1 MRTAVVL
8 FTRDLRVHD
17 NPALAA
23 AAEEAERV
31 LPLFVLDETILGCF
45 GASNRLAFLGE
56 VLRDL
61 SDSLGGLAL
70 RRGETV
76 AETVR
81 LAQQVE
87 AGAVY
92 FAEDASSFARRR
104 ERRLREQLDV
114 RVFPSLSVVDPGEVL
129 TSSGGHYR
137 VFTPY
142 WRAWREAGRRPVLQP
157 PRARLPDGVDLGR
170 LPDLGAGDSPA
181 RLRGGET
188 EGRSRLSRFLDGPLQ
203 AYEERADDLAAG
215 ATSRLS
221 PYLHFGCLS
230 PLEVAERAAASEA
243 FVRQLC
249 WRDFFLQ
256 FLAAHPKAPRED
268 YRERRAG
275 WRDDPD
281 ALQAW
286 KEGRTGYPIVDAGM
300 RQLAAEGWMPNRARL
315 IVGSFLTKTLRLDW
329 REGAAHFFDL
339 LVDGDLAS
347 NVGNWQWVAG
357 TGVDPRPNRILNPIR
372 QARRFDPDGE
382 YVRRHVPELAE
393 VDGGA
398 VHEPWRLE
406 RRPGDYPERIVD
418 RDASGSSEPHERR
431 RRRA

>member
-1 MRTAVVL
+1 MRTAFVL

-17 NPALAA
+17 NPALAVA
-23 AAEEAERV
+23 AQEAERV
-31 LPLFVLDETILGCF
+31 LPLFVLDDAILDSF
-45 GASNRLAFLGE
+45 GAPNRLAFLGE
-56 VLRDL
+56 ALRDL
-61 SDSLGGLAL
+61 ADSLGGLAI
-70 RRGETV
+70 RRGDAV

-81 LAQQVE
+81 LARQVG
-87 AGAVY
+87 AGAV
-92 FAEDASSFARRR
+92 FLAEDASSFAQQR
-104 ERRLREQLDV
+104 ERRLREEVDV
-114 RVFPSLSVVDPGEVL
+114 RVFPSASVVDPDEVL
-129 TSSGGHYR
+129 TSSGGRYR

-142 WRAWREAGRRPVLQP
+142 WRAWREAERRTVLDP
-157 PRARLPDGVDLGR
+157 PRIRLPDGVELGR
-170 LPDLGAGDSPA
+170 LPDLGGGDSPA
-181 RLRGGET
+181 RLRGGER
-188 EGRSRLSRFLDGPLQ
+188 EGRKRLARFLDGPL
-203 AYEERADDLAAG
+203 ARYEEGADDLAAD

-256 FLAAHPKAPRED
+256 FLAAHPKTPRED

-300 RQLAAEGWMPNRARL
+300 RQLAAEGWMHNRARL

-382 YVRRHVPELAE
+382 YVRRHVPELSD
-393 VDGGA
+393 VDA
-398 VHEPWRLE
+398 RSVHEPWRLE
-406 RRPGDYPERIVD
+406 PPPGDYPARIVD
-418 RDASGSSEPHERR
+418 HE
-431 RRRA
+431 AATS

>member
-56 VLRDL
+56 ALRDL

-92 FAEDASSFARRR
+92 FAEDASSFAQRR

-203 AYEERADDLAAG
+203 AYEERADDLAAS

-230 PLEVAERAAASEA
+230 PLEVAERAAASET

-256 FLAAHPKAPRED
+256 FLAAHPTTPRED

-275 WRDDPD
+275 WRDDPEG
-281 ALQAW
+281 LQAW

-357 TGVDPRPNRILNPIR
+357 TGVDPRPNRVLNPIR
-372 QARRFDPDGE
+372 QARRFDADGE
-382 YVRRHVPELAE
+382 YVRRHVPELSR
-393 VDGGA
+393 GG
-398 VHEPWRLE
+398 R
-406 RRPGDYPERIVD
+406 RRPCTSRG
-418 RDASGSSEPHERR
+418 GSSVLPATTPSE
-431 RRRA
+431 